1 MAKNKETGVA
11 VITPDMI
18 TLENVPTLLDQVN
31 KKINELK
38 GGREKNVRIT
48 ETLGQFGSISGIKDL
63 ATLRGAYA
71 YVTKK
76 LEAVNSFN
84 WDFEDALGQK
94 VDEAKENGYTV
105 EQWQKEILAQA
116 KEITFATTLEKLE
129 ATRKILMENVSKEQK
144 FQESMKDIV
153 GLLSKTA

>member
-1 MAKNKETGVA
+1 MAKKNEVA

-18 TLENVPTLLDQVN
+18 TLENVPTLLEQVN
-31 KKINELK
+31 KKIDELK

-84 WDFEDALGQK
+84 GDFEAALGQK

-129 ATRKILMENVSKEQK
+129 QTRKILMENVSKEQK